1 MENSEFRGLATAIL
15 DSLQQQAD
23 AWFQDLDIDVDAAR
37 NGSML
42 TLTFLN
48 RSPVIVNIQAP
59 VQELWVAIPGQ
70 GFHYRRRE
78 EGSQWHDVRTEE
90 VLEQALS
97 RICSDFAGRPL
108 TVAIPNTSVI

>member
-1 MENSEFRGLATAIL
+1 MENSEFRGLATAVL

-23 AWFQDLDIDVDAAR
+23 AWFQELDIDVDGAR

-59 VQELWVAIPGQ
+59 VQELWVATPGQ
-70 GFHYRRRE
+70 GYHYRRRE
-78 EGSQWHDVRTEE
+78 EDGQWHDIRTDE
-90 VLEQALS
+90 VLEQTLS
-97 RICSDFAGRPL
+97 RICSDFSGRPL
-108 TVAIPNTSVI
+108 TVSIPTTSVI